1 MGLTRAAARTA
12 ARELAGGRAGRPD
25 VAWAAADLLTAAAEA
40 TGRPVNIVLCNTRSR
55 PGGRRAW

>member
-1 MGLTRAAARTA
+1 MGLTRAAARAA

-25 VAWAAADLLTAAAEA
+25 VAWAVDLLTAAAEA

-55 PGGRRAW
+55 PGGRRTW